1 MLSVGFIRLY
11 QVIVEISKRYEY
23 SRGFPLRVR
32 FSEESCCAHHAE
44 ERAYDE
50 EIDLK
55 LTTDT

>member
-1 MLSVGFIRLY
+1 MLHVYVGFIRLY
-11 QVIVEISKRYEY
+11 QVIVEISKRYQY

-55 LTTDT
+55 